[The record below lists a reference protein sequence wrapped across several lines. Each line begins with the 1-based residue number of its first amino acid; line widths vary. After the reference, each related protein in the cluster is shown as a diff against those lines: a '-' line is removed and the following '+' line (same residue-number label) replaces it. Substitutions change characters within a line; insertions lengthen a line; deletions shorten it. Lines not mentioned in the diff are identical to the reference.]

1 MKRTVGIVLLAV
13 AAGIGAGCKD
23 KAKDRAAEAALAEIA
38 QVRAR
43 AELEARNVQLVRTVI
58 AQFERGEVD
67 VFLRLFTPDFKLF
80 FPSNSGTPLSREDA
94 MGMAKMLVT
103 AVPDL
108 ALSILD
114 IFPAGDRVVLRIVF
128 QGVHRALTEAKPSVL
143 TRIAAGAVIIFRV
156 KDGLIVE
163 EIIDGDALGLFRQLG
178 LELRPR
184 IPAK

>member
-1 MKRTVGIVLLAV
+1 
-13 AAGIGAGCKD
+13 
-23 KAKDRAAEAALAEIA
+23 
-38 QVRAR
+38 
-43 AELEARNVQLVRTVI
+43 
-58 AQFERGEVD
+58 
-67 VFLRLFTPDFKLF
+67 
-80 FPSNSGTPLSREDA
+80 